1 MFPPALKVYLRVS
14 TLKELMKIFVPVESK
29 FYDAYNPD
37 NTERAAGG
45 AISTHNHI
53 KALSKYCQVY
63 LFDENATE
71 IDTNIFGLGTC
82 PTEEAYLEVFGEHK
96 FDGALCP
103 IAHIRWFNIC
113 QKATLNPIIV
123 RVGSLFGFINRFS
136 DFLSIYT
143 SMNVHDAI
151 TTKTPSD
158 LNFLKQNLA
167 NHNALYSIP
176 NGIDHNAFF
185 PMDKMAARQCIAEI
199 FEDER
204 VLTRPIVG
212 FVSRVDPQKGTTA
225 IFELAR
231 QMPHILFVI
240 VGNRVGNFYY
250 GEVPNNILLAG
261 MQRSRHQLR
270 NFYNAFDLFCF
281 PSVYS
286 GESFGSVVLESMACG
301 VPVVATNI
309 AGIPDVLG
317 ETGVIVPMHK
327 FKDELG
333 GFCGY
338 ADVESLRLAIEQL
351 LNDNERRRSLGE
363 KAHQRSLTYT
373 WDQVAKDIIDLFH
386 LLHEKKN
393 HAARVD
399 AQVQFAHYYDR
410 ATRQIKSRGGVKICG
425 ISSGITPLEG
435 LALHLWSTMSPN
447 QVEATLLAITEDA
460 ARVKE
465 ILDNVHGLF
474 QMLPLDVGY
483 STDTL
488 T

>member
-1 MFPPALKVYLRVS
+1 
-14 TLKELMKIFVPVESK
+14 MKIFVPIESN
-29 FYDAYNPD
+29 FYHTYNPD
-37 NTERAAGG
+37 NTEGAAGG

-63 LFDENATE
+63 LFDENVTE
-71 IDTNIFGLGTC
+71 IDTNIFGVGNY
-82 PTEEAYLEVFGEHK
+82 PTQDAFAEAMVEHK

-103 IAHIRWFNIC
+103 IAQIRWFNAC
-113 QKATLNPIIV
+113 QHATANPIIV
-123 RVGSLFGFINRFS
+123 RAGSLFGFINRFS

-151 TTKTPSD
+151 TAKTPSD
-158 LNFLKQNLA
+158 LNFLKQKLA
-167 NHNALYSIP
+167 NHDALYSIP
-176 NGIDHNAFF
+176 NGIDHSAFF
-185 PMDKMAARQCIAEI
+185 PMDKIAARQCIAKI
-199 FEDER
+199 LEDER
-204 VLTRPIVG
+204 VLTMPVVG
-212 FVSRVDPQKGTTA
+212 FVSRIDPQKGTIA

-231 QMPHILFVI
+231 QMPNILFLMVGNI
-240 VGNRVGNFYY
+240 VGDFCY
-250 GEVPNNILLAG
+250 GEVPNNILFAG
-261 MQRSRHQLR
+261 LQRSQHQLR
-270 NFYNAFDLFCF
+270 HFYNAFDLLCF
-281 PSVYS
+281 PSLYS
-286 GESFGSVVLESMACG
+286 GETFGSVVLESMACG

-317 ETGVIVPMHK
+317 ETGIIVPMHK

-351 LNDNERRRSLGE
+351 LNNDEHRRSLGE
-363 KAHQRSLTYT
+363 KAHQRSLAYS

-386 LLHEKKN
+386 LLQAKKN
-393 HAARVD
+393 HAARID

-410 ATRQIKSRGGVKICG
+410 AARQIKARGGVKICG
-425 ISSGITPLEG
+425 ISSGVTPLEG

-460 ARVKE
+460 ARVKC

-474 QMLPLDVGY
+474 QMLPLNIG
-483 STDTL
+483 DTP
-488 T
+488 TP